1 MIPKKIYYTW
11 FGGAQK
17 SDQVIENIKNWQ
29 RLNPDYKIIE
39 INESNFDV
47 DSINFSKEAYSQKK
61 WAFVS
66 DVARLSVIYEF
77 GGYYFDTDVELLKP
91 LSIFSKYREVY
102 GLQNSGEVNTGSG
115 FGAEPKS
122 ELVAEQLEA
131 YKRLKFD
138 SEHLSELT
146 NVAIISRIFKERGL
160 KVKNQT
166 QMIGNAIV
174 LKSTYLTPLH
184 FWGGGSVR
192 RETVGIHHFHKTWG
206 TNVKASLLGKIS
218 LNLRLKIPKLER
230 ILTETINHISKKNR
244 S

>member
-1 MIPKKIYYTW
+1 MIPKNIYYTW
-11 FGGAQK
+11 FGGAVK
-17 SDQVIENIKNWQ
+17 SDQVLSNIRKWQ
-29 RLNPDYKIIE
+29 SLNPDYKIIE

-47 DSINFSKEAYSQKK
+47 SSTDFSRDAYKQKE

-66 DVARLSVIYEF
+66 DVARLAIIYEF

-91 LSIFSKYREVY
+91 LSIFSKYHEVY
-102 GLQNSGEVNTGSG
+102 GLQNSGEINTGSG

-122 ELVAEQLEA
+122 ELVAEQLET
-131 YKRLKFD
+131 YKQLKFD
-138 SEHLSELT
+138 SEHLHELT
-146 NVAIISRIFKERGL
+146 NVAIVSRIFKKRGL

-166 QMIGNAIV
+166 QMIGDAIV

-206 TNVKASLLGKIS
+206 TNVKTSLLGKIS
-218 LNLRLKIPKLER
+218 LNLRLKIPCIEKFISN
-230 ILTETINHISKKNR
+230 ILFGKGN
-244 S
+244 